1 MIVHITGF
9 VLFWVLQIPWLVF
22 FDLGFSCHFLK
33 IFRTLLVL
41 AYFLKQLNRNKLW
54 YPPNCMS
61 FTLFN
66 CSSLS
71 CIILALS
78 PAVTNLPNKTLI
90 FHDFQGRK
98 IKFHDFPGLENEIPG
113 FPWPVRTLFHL
124 VIRQRLSTA
133 RPCFNTIY
141 YWNETWN
148 DLLFFSAQ
156 LTQHFYNS
164 TCVSPTLLLLAND
177 RHVILIGMFYPLPFR
192 TSIGNHVRTIIYSS
206 PFRLW
211 RNSLYSQHQTLF
223 NYSSQLQ

>member
-9 VLFWVLQIPWLVF
+9 VLFSVLQIPWLFLVF
-22 FDLGFSCHFLK
+22 YDLGFSCHFLK

-90 FHDFQGRK
+90 FDDFQGRK
-98 IKFHDFPGLENEIPG
+98 IKFHDFSGLENEIPG

-148 DLLFFSAQ
+148 DLLFFIAQ

-164 TCVSPTLLLLAND
+164 TCVSPTLLLLANY

-192 TSIGNHVRTIIYSS
+192 TSTENHVRTIIYSRPVS
-206 PFRLW
+206 FMTELTIQPTP
-211 RNSLYSQHQTLF
+211 NSF
-223 NYSSQLQ
+223 

>member
-9 VLFWVLQIPWLVF
+9 VLFWVLQVPWLFLVF
-22 FDLGFSCHFLK
+22 YDLGFSCHFLK

-41 AYFLKQLNRNKLW
+41 AYFLKQLNRSKLW
-54 YPPNCMS
+54 YPPNCIS

-98 IKFHDFPGLENEIPG
+98 IKFHDFSGLENQIPG

-124 VIRQRLSTA
+124 VIRQRLSIA

-141 YWNETWN
+141 FWNETSN
-148 DLLFFSAQ
+148 DLLFCIAQ
-156 LTQHFYNS
+156 STQHFYNS
-164 TCVSPTLLLLAND
+164 TCVSPTLLLLANY
-177 RHVILIGMFYPLPFR
+177 RYVILIGMFYPLPFG
-192 TSIGNHVRTIIYSS
+192 TPIGSHVRTIIYSRPVS
-206 PFRLW
+206 FMTELTIQPTP
-211 RNSLYSQHQTLF
+211 NSF
-223 NYSSQLQ
+223 